1 MLTCLWC
8 KLGPKKQFLEVLPIF
23 FRTTELQ
30 QKLLRLIESPNISQM
45 KFRVLGI
52 KKKVSVVLGAK
63 FGPN

>member
-45 KFRVLGI
+45 KFRVLEI